1 MRIYYARPIF
11 TRSEHEFN
19 TKVERLVDEAGIR
32 RQRSGG
38 MKEND
43 TRTRAKRV
51 FDNDY
56 AGIEEAQAM
65 LTILSGTEVDDGTAA
80 EIGIF
85 HALMRAD
92 KGRKGIV
99 AVLDDW
105 RTDTQNPKFEGKGLS
120 YSILGCLRRSGVIV
134 QTVEDGIEK
143 LREWD
148 KELEVSLPMPD
159 ASCAGDGTSEPAG
172 LVYLTGPLYTPYARQ
187 YIAERAHALRDRGME
202 VYVPSGRA
210 EVHPTLTPEEV
221 FDQDCAA
228 LSRASALVAVMDGA
242 QVDDAVAMEIGIF
255 CALSRRDPAK
265 KGILGLMTDSR
276 GLRWRDNEFGTNLF
290 VAGAIHECGRIMDNF
305 DGLVGQL
312 GGWMKDVTCG

>member
-19 TKVERLVDEAGIR
+19 TKVEKLVDEAGIS
-32 RQRSGG
+32 RQRWGG
-38 MKEND
+38 TKENA

-56 AGIEEAQAM
+56 AGLEEAQAM
-65 LTILSGTEVDDGTAA
+65 LAVLSGTEVDDGTAA

-92 KGRKGIV
+92 KGKKGIV

-105 RTDTQNPKFEGKGLS
+105 RTDTENPKFEGRGLS

-148 KELEVSLPMPD
+148 RELEASAPTPE
-159 ASCAGDGTSEPAG
+159 ASCAVDETGEPAR
-172 LVYLTGPLYTPYARQ
+172 LVYLTGPLYTPYARRH
-187 YIAERAHALRDRGME
+187 IAECAQALRERGME

-210 EVHPTLTPEEV
+210 EARPTLTPEEV
-221 FDQDCAA
+221 FDQDAAA
-228 LSRASALVAVMDGA
+228 LSRAKALVAVMDGA
-242 QVDDAVAMEIGIF
+242 QVDDSVAMEIGIF
-255 CALSRRDPAK
+255 CVLLRRDPAK
-265 KGILGLMTDSR
+265 KGMLGLMTDSR

-290 VAGAIHECGRIMDNF
+290 VAGIIHECGRIMDDF
-305 DGLVGQL
+305 DGLAGQL
-312 GGWMKDVTCG
+312 DAWMKEVLT